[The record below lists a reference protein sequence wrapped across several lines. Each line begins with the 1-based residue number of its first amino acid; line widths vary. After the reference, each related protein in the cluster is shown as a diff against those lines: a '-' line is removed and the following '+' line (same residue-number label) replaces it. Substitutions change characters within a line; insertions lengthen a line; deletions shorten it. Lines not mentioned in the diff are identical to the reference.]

1 MSALPLTGITVVS
14 LEQAVAA
21 PYASRQLADLGA
33 RVIKIERPVTGDF
46 ARGYDEAV
54 LGQATY
60 FVWLNRSKE
69 SLTLDLKDARGLAIL
84 RRLLES
90 ADVFIENLAPGAT
103 NRLGLSKDALKQAFP
118 SLIVCEITGYG
129 GDGPWADRKAYD
141 LLVQSETGLVSVTG
155 DGEVVARV
163 GISVADIAAGM
174 FAYSGVL
181 AALFRRATTGIATP
195 VEVSLFE
202 ALSEWMTAPAYYTM
216 YTGRQPT
223 RRGVEHATVAPYG
236 IYQAKD
242 GALVLAV
249 QNEREWR
256 SLCSTLFE
264 DSSVADDPRFSK
276 NSARVE
282 NREQVRTLISQKISP
297 LSVKEAEEL
306 LEVAGVAHARV
317 NSMKDAATHPV
328 LSGRNRWREI
338 QTPGGTVQALIPPVS
353 FEGLEPRMD
362 PVPSVGAHTAAILAD
377 LGLSE
382 AEVESLV
389 NGGVV
394 SL

>member
-1 MSALPLTGITVVS
+1 MTRLPLEGITVIS

-33 RVIKIERPVTGDF
+33 RVIKIERPVVGDF

-54 LGQATY
+54 LGQSTY

-84 RRLLES
+84 RQLLAR

-103 NRLGLSKDALKQAFP
+103 KRLGLSKEDLKEAYP

-141 LLVQSETGLVSVTG
+141 LLVQGETGLVSVTG
-155 DGEVVARV
+155 DGEVVAKA

-181 AALFRRATTGIATP
+181 AALFQRATTGVATA

-202 ALSEWMTAPAYYTM
+202 ALSEWMAAPAYYTM
-216 YTGRQPT
+216 YSGRQPT

-236 IYQAKD
+236 LFDAND

-249 QNEREWR
+249 QNEREWH
-256 SLCSTLFE
+256 SLCSTLFG
-264 DSSVADDPRFSK
+264 DNGVADDPRYCK
-276 NSARVE
+276 NSARVA
-282 NREQVRTLISQKISP
+282 NRDQVHALISEK
-297 LSVKEAEEL
+297 LAALTVKEAEEL
-306 LEVAGVAHARV
+306 LELAGVAHARV
-317 NSMKDAATHPV
+317 NSMKDAVEHPV
-328 LSGRNRWREI
+328 LRSRNRWRDVEI
-338 QTPGGTVQALIPPVS
+338 PGGVMQALIPPVS
-353 FEGLEPRMD
+353 LGGLEPRMGA
-362 PVPSVGAHTAAILAD
+362 VPAVSAHTAAILAE

-382 AEVESLV
+382 HDVETLAADSVISL
-389 NGGVV
+389 
-394 SL
+394 

>member
-1 MSALPLTGITVVS
+1 MSALPLEGITVVS

-33 RVIKIERPVTGDF
+33 RVIKIERPGVGDF

-60 FVWLNRSKE
+60 FLWLNRSKE
-69 SLTLDLKDARGLAIL
+69 SLTLDLKDERGLAIL
-84 RRLLES
+84 RELLET

-103 NRLGLSKDALKQAFP
+103 NRLGLSKEALAEDFP

-129 GDGPWADRKAYD
+129 DDGPWAERKAYD

-155 DGEVVARV
+155 DNDVVAKV

-181 AALFRRATTGIATP
+181 AALFRRATTGVAAP

-216 YTGRQPT
+216 YTGRQPS

-236 IYQAKD
+236 LYQVKD

-256 SLCSTLFE
+256 SLCETLFG
-264 DSSVADDPRFSK
+264 DASVADDPRFSK

-282 NREQVRTLISQKISP
+282 NRDQVSALISER
-297 LSVKEAEEL
+297 LGVLDVEEAEAL
-306 LEVAGVAHARV
+306 LERAGVAHARV
-317 NSMKDAATHPV
+317 NSMHEATEHPV
-328 LSGRNRWREI
+328 LSGRNRWREVD
-338 QTPGGTVQALIPPVS
+338 TPGGAIRALIPPVT
-353 FEGLEPRMD
+353 FGGVELRMD
-362 PVPSVGAHTAAILAD
+362 PVPAIGAQTAAILAE
-377 LGLSE
+377 LGRSDVE
-382 AEVESLV
+382 VAELARD
-389 NGGVV
+389 GVV